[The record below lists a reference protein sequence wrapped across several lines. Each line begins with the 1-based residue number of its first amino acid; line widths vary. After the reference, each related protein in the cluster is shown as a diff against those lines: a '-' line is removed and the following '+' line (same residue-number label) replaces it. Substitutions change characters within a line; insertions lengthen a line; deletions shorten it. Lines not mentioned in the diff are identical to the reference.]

1 MPMREN
7 VGAVSTM
14 AKRTY
19 IDANLLIAAWHGRD
33 EAGIGAL
40 TVLDDRDRTLLVSD
54 ALWLEVMP
62 KAIYQRQRGEIA
74 FYQSVF
80 ERAEHD
86 PWRLEVLQQ
95 AKIFAQRYGIAA
107 MDAIHVATAQAMGA
121 DEFVSGEKPSKPMFS
136 VREISMISL
145 RGKAP

>member
-54 ALWLEVMP
+54 ALWLEVGSSISP
-62 KAIYQRQRGEIA
+62 QTTPNRSYRNPVLRTGGAGPA
-74 FYQSVF
+74 T
-80 ERAEHD
+80 ERLG
-86 PWRLEVLQQ
+86 RLDT
-95 AKIFAQRYGIAA
+95 GAA
-107 MDAIHVATAQAMGA
+107 RRH
-121 DEFVSGEKPSKPMFS
+121 P
-136 VREISMISL
+136 VRRDRVIIRAAS
-145 RGKAP
+145 